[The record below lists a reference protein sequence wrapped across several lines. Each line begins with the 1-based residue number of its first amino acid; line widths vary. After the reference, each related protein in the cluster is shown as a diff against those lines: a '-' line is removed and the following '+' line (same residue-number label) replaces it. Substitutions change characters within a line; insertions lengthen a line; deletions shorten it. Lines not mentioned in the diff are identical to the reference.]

1 MKAFDTH
8 AHLFWSDFDKDR
20 DEVISRAAEHGVTGI
35 LNLGTTVDSSQA
47 CIALAE
53 KYTYCHAAIGFH
65 PHDVEIF
72 AADPD
77 EKISQLLSLV
87 EQPEVV
93 AVGETGLD
101 FFGGRDTE
109 EAQVASLHAHFD
121 LARRTGLPI
130 VLHNRNA
137 SGELKDF
144 LEEYDSEVTA
154 ILHCFTGDEW
164 FGMWAIE
171 RGHYLGL
178 GGIFTFPSSDLPD
191 MVRSWD
197 LDHLLLETDSPFL
210 SPVPYRG
217 KRNEPSCVIH
227 TARAIAEV
235 VGISPEEL
243 GERTTANACRVLGLP
258 RI

>member
-20 DEVISRAAEHGVTGI
+20 EEVINRAAEHGVTGI

-47 CIALAE
+47 CIALAG
-53 KYTYCHAAIGFH
+53 KYTHCHAAIGFH
-65 PHDVEIF
+65 PHDAEIF
-72 AADPD
+72 STDPD
-77 EKISQLLSLV
+77 ESFSKLLSLAA
-87 EQPEVV
+87 QPGVV

-101 FFGGRDTE
+101 FFKGRDTE

-137 SGELKDF
+137 GEELKVF

-154 ILHCFTGDEW
+154 ILHCFSGDEQ
-164 FGMWAIE
+164 FGVWAIE

-178 GGIFTFPSSDLPD
+178 GGIFTFSSCDLPD
-191 MVRSWD
+191 MVRSWN

-217 KRNEPSCVIH
+217 KRNEPSYVIH

-243 GERTTANACRVLGLP
+243 GEKTTANACRVLGLP
-258 RI
+258 